1 MVQASGE
8 PDRHPNIIARSVQ
21 KAAAVENS
29 SLIMGLGSHR
39 PRRTE
44 PCTGEEEAA
53 AAAKGL
59 HFVRFCPWASVGLGR
74 TDGKG
79 PPKRGEGRER
89 EQNYQRRTKTSRG
102 KRGDWRRIQ
111 ILLLCRKEAWKK
123 EGEGETDRRADDAT
137 RAAQNSDGHGQVCR
151 KGTST
156 SLRTYREMA
165 W

>member
-1 MVQASGE
+1 M
-8 PDRHPNIIARSVQ
+8 IARSVQ

-39 PRRTE
+39 PRRTRTAE
-44 PCTGEEEAA
+44 GS
-53 AAAKGL
+53 L
-59 HFVRFCPWASVGLGR
+59 HGGGGGGGCERITFRSFLPLGAR
-74 TDGKG
+74 WTYTDGRRRVRQREE
-79 PPKRGEGRER
+79 RGGGER

-111 ILLLCRKEAWKK
+111 ILLLCRKEAWKR

-137 RAAQNSDGHGQVCR
+137 RAAQNSHGHGQVCR

-156 SLRTYREMA
+156 SLCTVK
-165 W
+165 